1 MTDKKQ
7 QLYQAAK
14 TLFSEKGFKETNV
27 SAITKAANMAVGTFY
42 LNYSS
47 KEELFLEI
55 FKDENT
61 ILKQS
66 CLAAL
71 DLSQSPKEIIFQMLR
86 LNREGIAENPILREW
101 YQSEEFRK
109 IEQTYRE
116 EHVIDSMDFLYDAFL
131 VLVRRWQDE
140 GKMRTDIDSRMIMM
154 IFAAIINVDTH
165 KDEIGMEFF
174 PELLEKM
181 TELVLIGLMDCSS

>member
-14 TLFSEKGFKETNV
+14 ALFSEKGFKETNV

-47 KEELFLEI
+47 KEQLFLEI

-61 ILKQS
+61 ALKQR
-66 CLAAL
+66 CLEAL
-71 DLSQSPKEIIFQMLR
+71 DYNRSPKEIILQMLQ

-109 IEQTYRE
+109 IEQAYRE
-116 EHVIDSMDFLYDAFL
+116 EHVIESMDFLYDAFL
-131 VLVRRWQDE
+131 VLVRCWQDE

-174 PELLEKM
+174 PELLERM
-181 TELVLIGLMDCSS
+181 TELVLIGLMECRS

>member
-7 QLYQAAK
+7 QLYSAAK
-14 TLFSEKGFKETNV
+14 TLFCEKGFKETNV

-47 KEELFLEI
+47 KEQLFLEI

-61 ILKQS
+61 ALKQR

-71 DLSQSPKEIIFQMLR
+71 DYNRSPKEMILQMLQ

-109 IEQTYRE
+109 IEQAYRE
-116 EHVIDSMDFLYDAFL
+116 EHVIESMDFLYDTFL

-174 PELLEKM
+174 PELLERM

>member
-14 TLFSEKGFKETNV
+14 ALFSEKGFKETNV
-27 SAITKAANMAVGTFY
+27 SAITKTANMAVGTFY

-47 KEELFLEI
+47 KEQLFLEI

-61 ILKQS
+61 ALKQRS
-66 CLAAL
+66 LAAL
-71 DLSQSPKEIIFQMLR
+71 DYSRSPKEIILQMLQF
-86 LNREGIAENPILREW
+86 NREGIAENPILREW

-109 IEQTYRE
+109 IEQAYRE

-165 KDEIGMEFF
+165 KAEIGMEFF
-174 PELLEKM
+174 PELLERM
-181 TELVLIGLMDCSS
+181 TELVLIGLMECRS

>member
-14 TLFSEKGFKETNV
+14 ALFSEKGFKETNV

-47 KEELFLEI
+47 KEQLFLEI

-61 ILKQS
+61 ALKQR
-66 CLAAL
+66 CLEAL
-71 DLSQSPKEIIFQMLR
+71 DYNRSPKEIILQMLQ
-86 LNREGIAENPILREW
+86 LNREGIAESPILREW

-109 IEQTYRE
+109 IEQAYRE
-116 EHVIDSMDFLYDAFL
+116 EHVIESMDFLYDAFL

-174 PELLEKM
+174 PELLERM
-181 TELVLIGLMDCSS
+181 TELVLIGLMECRS

>member
-14 TLFSEKGFKETNV
+14 ALFSEKGFKETNV

-47 KEELFLEI
+47 KEQLFLEI

-61 ILKQS
+61 ALKQR
-66 CLAAL
+66 CLQAL
-71 DLSQSPKEIIFQMLR
+71 DYNRSPKEIILQMLQ

-116 EHVIDSMDFLYDAFL
+116 EHVIESMDFLYDAFL

-174 PELLEKM
+174 PELLERM
-181 TELVLIGLMDCSS
+181 TELVLIGLMECRS

>member
-1 MTDKKQ
+1 
-7 QLYQAAK
+7 
-14 TLFSEKGFKETNV
+14 
-27 SAITKAANMAVGTFY
+27 
-42 LNYSS
+42 
-47 KEELFLEI
+47 
-55 FKDENT
+55 
-61 ILKQS
+61 
-66 CLAAL
+66 
-71 DLSQSPKEIIFQMLR
+71 MLQ

-116 EHVIDSMDFLYDAFL
+116 EHVIESMDFLYDAFL

-165 KDEIGMEFF
+165 KAEIGMEFF
-174 PELLEKM
+174 PELLERM
-181 TELVLIGLMDCSS
+181 TELVLIGLMECRS

>member
-14 TLFSEKGFKETNV
+14 ALFSEKGFKETNV

-47 KEELFLEI
+47 KEQLFLEI

-61 ILKQS
+61 ALKQR
-66 CLAAL
+66 CLEAL
-71 DLSQSPKEIIFQMLR
+71 DYNRSPKEIILQMLQ

-116 EHVIDSMDFLYDAFL
+116 EHVIESMDFLYDAFL

-174 PELLEKM
+174 PELLERM
-181 TELVLIGLMDCSS
+181 TELVLIGLMECRS

>member
-1 MTDKKQ
+1 MIDKKQ

-86 LNREGIAENPILREW
+86 LNREGIAKNPILREW

-116 EHVIDSMDFLYDAFL
+116 QHAIDSLDFLYDAFL
-131 VLVRRWQDE
+131 TLVRRWQDE

-154 IFAAIINVDTH
+154 IFAAIVNIDTH
-165 KDEIGMEFF
+165 KEEIGMEYF

-181 TELVLIGLMDCSS
+181 TDLVLKGLMDCSS

>member
-14 TLFSEKGFKETNV
+14 ALFSEKGFKETNV

-47 KEELFLEI
+47 KEQLFLEI

-61 ILKQS
+61 ALKQR
-66 CLAAL
+66 CLQAL
-71 DLSQSPKEIIFQMLR
+71 DYNRSPKEIILQMLQ

-109 IEQTYRE
+109 IEQAYRE
-116 EHVIDSMDFLYDAFL
+116 EHVIESMDFLYDAFL
-131 VLVRRWQDE
+131 ILVRRWQDE

-174 PELLEKM
+174 PELLERM
-181 TELVLIGLMDCSS
+181 TELVLIGLMECRS

>member
-14 TLFSEKGFKETNV
+14 ALFSEKGFKETNV

-47 KEELFLEI
+47 KEQLFLEI

-61 ILKQS
+61 ALKQR
-66 CLAAL
+66 CLQAL
-71 DLSQSPKEIIFQMLR
+71 DYNRSPKEIILQMLQ

-109 IEQTYRE
+109 IEQAYRE
-116 EHVIDSMDFLYDAFL
+116 EHVIESMDFLYDAFL

-165 KDEIGMEFF
+165 KAEIGMEFF
-174 PELLEKM
+174 PELLERM
-181 TELVLIGLMDCSS
+181 TELVLIGLMECRS